1 MSDGEA
7 FMTDAADLSKMIP
20 GFEFLQDMARNSA
33 ATLPGLGQWVAPT
46 LDPDEIGRRI
56 DELRTVQFWLEQN
69 ARMLGTTI
77 QALEVQRMTLSAL
90 KTMNVQAADLAEAF
104 KIRRPQTPDPAA
116 AAAAPPVPPQGAAKD
131 AAQGAAS
138 ARTGKSRKA
147 AAAADANPAQAA
159 PPAASPAP
167 GMADPVQW
175 WNALTQQF
183 TQIATT
189 AMKDGSVDSAA
200 QMASTLVR
208 NSADAMGQALQAAR
222 VPPEAAAA
230 RPSAAPAPSA
240 RKSAPRKTRAKPAAR
255 GPR

>member
-90 KTMNVQAADLAEAF
+90 KTMNVQAADLAEVF
-104 KIRRPQTPDPAA
+104 KIRRPQTADPAA
-116 AAAAPPVPPQGAAKD
+116 AAAPPPVPPQGAAKD

-138 ARTGKSRKA
+138 ARAGKSRKA

>member
-1 MSDGEA
+1 
-7 FMTDAADLSKMIP
+7 MTDAADLSKMIP

-104 KIRRPQTPDPAA
+104 KVRRPQTPDPAA
-116 AAAAPPVPPQGAAKD
+116 AAAPPPAPPQGAAQG
-131 AAQGAAS
+131 AAQGTTEGAAS
-138 ARTGKSRKA
+138 ARAGKSRKA

-230 RPSAAPAPSA
+230 RPSAAPAPA
-240 RKSAPRKTRAKPAAR
+240 AGKSAPRKTRAKPAAR

>member
-1 MSDGEA
+1 
-7 FMTDAADLSKMIP
+7 MTDAADLSKMIP

>member
-1 MSDGEA
+1 
-7 FMTDAADLSKMIP
+7 
-20 GFEFLQDMARNSA
+20 
-33 ATLPGLGQWVAPT
+33 
-46 LDPDEIGRRI
+46 
-56 DELRTVQFWLEQN
+56 
-69 ARMLGTTI
+69 
-77 QALEVQRMTLSAL
+77 
-90 KTMNVQAADLAEAF
+90 
-104 KIRRPQTPDPAA
+104 
-116 AAAAPPVPPQGAAKD
+116 
-131 AAQGAAS
+131 
-138 ARTGKSRKA
+138 
-147 AAAADANPAQAA
+147 
-159 PPAASPAP
+159 
-167 GMADPVQW
+167 MADPVQW

-230 RPSAAPAPSA
+230 RPSAAPAPAA

>member
-1 MSDGEA
+1 
-7 FMTDAADLSKMIP
+7 MIP

-90 KTMNVQAADLAEAF
+90 KTMNVQAADLAEVF
-104 KIRRPQTPDPAA
+104 KIRRPQTADPAA
-116 AAAAPPVPPQGAAKD
+116 AAAPPPVPPQGAAKD

-138 ARTGKSRKA
+138 ARAGKSRKA

>member
-1 MSDGEA
+1 
-7 FMTDAADLSKMIP
+7 MTDAADLSKMIP

-116 AAAAPPVPPQGAAKD
+116 AAAAPPVPPQGAAKV

-138 ARTGKSRKA
+138 ARTGKSRKAAA

-222 VPPEAAAA
+222 VQPEAAAA
-230 RPSAAPAPSA
+230 RPSAAPAPA
-240 RKSAPRKTRAKPAAR
+240 AGKSAPRKTRAKPAAR

>member
-1 MSDGEA
+1 
-7 FMTDAADLSKMIP
+7 MTDAADLSKMIP
-20 GFEFLQDMARNSA
+20 GFEFLQDLARNSG

-69 ARMLGTTI
+69 TRMLGTTI
-77 QALEVQRMTLSAL
+77 QALEVQRMTLSTL

-104 KIRRPQTPDPAA
+104 KIRTPAASDPAA
-116 AAAAPPVPPQGAAKD
+116 GTSAPPVQPQAAAPTRAAK
-131 AAQGAAS
+131 G
-138 ARTGKSRKA
+138 RKA
-147 AAAADANPAQAA
+147 AAGAGTGSAADPARGAA
-159 PPAASPAP
+159 PAP
-167 GMADPVQW
+167 GMVDPVQW

-189 AMKDGSVDSAA
+189 AMQDGSVDSAA

-208 NSADAMGQALQAAR
+208 SSADAMGQALQTAR
-222 VPPEAAAA
+222 VKPDAATARAPAA
-230 RPSAAPAPSA
+230 EAAPA
-240 RKSAPRKTRAKPAAR
+240 RKSVPRKTRARPAAR

>member
-1 MSDGEA
+1 
-7 FMTDAADLSKMIP
+7 MTDAADLSKMIP

-90 KTMNVQAADLAEAF
+90 KTMNVQAADLAEVF
-104 KIRRPQTPDPAA
+104 KIRRPQTADPAA
-116 AAAAPPVPPQGAAKD
+116 AAAPPPVPPQGAAKD

-138 ARTGKSRKA
+138 ARAGKSRKA

-222 VPPEAAAA
+222 VQPEAAAA
-230 RPSAAPAPSA
+230 RPSAAPAPA
-240 RKSAPRKTRAKPAAR
+240 AGKSAPRKTRAKPAAR

>member
-1 MSDGEA
+1 
-7 FMTDAADLSKMIP
+7 MTDAADLSKMIP

-230 RPSAAPAPSA
+230 RPSAAPAPA
-240 RKSAPRKTRAKPAAR
+240 AGKSAPRKTRAKPAAR

>member
-1 MSDGEA
+1 
-7 FMTDAADLSKMIP
+7 MTDAPDLSKMIP
-20 GFEFLQDMARNSA
+20 GFEFLQDLARNSG
-33 ATLPGLGQWVAPT
+33 ATLPGLGHWVAPT

-69 ARMLGTTI
+69 GRMLGTTI

-104 KIRRPQTPDPAA
+104 KMRTPEAPDPAPA
-116 AAAAPPVPPQGAAKD
+116 ASAPPASPQGAAPTR
-131 AAQGAAS
+131 A
-138 ARTGKSRKA
+138 GKARKA
-147 AAAADANPAQAA
+147 TAGAGTSVNPA
-159 PPAASPAP
+159 PAASP
-167 GMADPVQW
+167 GMVDPVQW

-189 AMKDGSVDSAA
+189 AMQDGSADSAA

-222 VPPEAAAA
+222 VKPDAATA
-230 RPSAAPAPSA
+230 RPSAAEAAPARKPAPG
-240 RKSAPRKTRAKPAAR
+240 KTRAQPGAR
-255 GPR
+255 GSR